1 MLRISTDNPCDM
13 AMRGKS
19 PEELS
24 SFIWWNGPIW
34 LTKPNQQWPDHE
46 AVANR

>member
-1 MLRISTDNPCDM
+1 MLSLQIILLTWQW
-13 AMRGKS
+13 
-19 PEELS
+19 EENLLS
-24 SFIWWNGPIW
+24 SIWWNGPIW